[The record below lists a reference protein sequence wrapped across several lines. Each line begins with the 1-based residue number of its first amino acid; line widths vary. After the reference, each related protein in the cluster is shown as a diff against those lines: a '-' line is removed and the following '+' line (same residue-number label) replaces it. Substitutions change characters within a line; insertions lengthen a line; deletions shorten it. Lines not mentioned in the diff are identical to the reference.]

1 MYFRFNSNSCKTLL
15 IFLIS
20 FSIIF
25 QTHAA
30 GVNWEIRKIEYA
42 RQQEIAETAARI
54 SAERQAVING
64 ASVTQRSTALFSPS
78 NAQIAKS
85 LAKGIGAAAVAIAVA
100 DLIGEGVDWVMD
112 PENNQIKYY
121 ENEKT
126 SGKYTLY
133 NCINIDGQ
141 QAFLSCLVNY
151 VQNLSKP
158 RFTNAT
164 CQLSGKNAVC
174 YANDATEYGQR
185 VKVIEYPYTVVA
197 QEKKEKTL
205 PLTTVAEKVKEK
217 AKAGDSSSQQ
227 AVADSAQDT
236 INNDP
241 SARQQVEDQLDQN
254 ANSDTEE
261 EPKPDPND
269 PDPQPNQGVKLPKF
283 CSWAPI
289 VCQASQVTINLP
301 KTLTKW
307 WDTASASFKEK
318 WEYSKQQ
325 YEKVSIDIKDYFN
338 DEPDEPEQEDPEI
351 EEVDLDI
358 QVTNYINGP
367 SSCPDDRVIPLSMG
381 GQSINIVISY
391 QPLCDVAI
399 MFKPAVILM
408 SFLAGAFII
417 TNTGRRAE
425 TGD

>member
-64 ASVTQRSTALFSPS
+64 ASVTQKSTALFSPS
-78 NAQIAKS
+78 NAQMVKS

-100 DLIGEGVDWVMD
+100 DLIGEGVDWVLD
-112 PENNQIKYY
+112 PENNQIKYKLPTNGKWWTEVLGKLTTY
-121 ENEKT
+121 NSSEDAIDRACKAINATLKSSSGNSSVVTFTCIRT
-126 SGKYTLY
+126 SGQQFTYKAY
-133 NCINIDGQ
+133 NT
-141 QAFLSCLVNY
+141 S
-151 VQNLSKP
+151 
-158 RFTNAT
+158 
-164 CQLSGKNAVC
+164 
-174 YANDATEYGQR
+174 TETQ
-185 VKVIEYPYTVVA
+185 
-197 QEKKEKTL
+197 EKTL
-205 PLTTVAEKVKEK
+205 PLTTVAEKVKEN
-217 AKAGDSSSQQ
+217 AKGGDSSSQQ
-227 AVADSAQDT
+227 AVADSAEDT
-236 INNDP
+236 INNDA

-261 EPKPDPND
+261 EPEPDPDD
-269 PDPQPNQGVKLPKF
+269 PNPQPNQGVKLPKF

-289 VCQASQVTINLP
+289 VCQAAQVTINLP

-325 YEKVSIDIKDYFN
+325 YEKVSVDIKDYFN